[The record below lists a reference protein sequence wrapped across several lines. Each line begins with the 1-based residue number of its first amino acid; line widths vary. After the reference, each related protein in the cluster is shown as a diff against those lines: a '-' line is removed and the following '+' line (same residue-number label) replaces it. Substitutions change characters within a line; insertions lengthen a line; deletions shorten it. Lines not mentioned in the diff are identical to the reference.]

1 METPSDLAVRVGD
14 AERDACVAA
23 LIEHYV
29 GGRLDTAELDRRQ
42 HAALQATTVADL
54 EVLLVDLPLRSPDRG
69 RAALAAPQPGAVV
82 PFVASAG
89 VIGVGAWLWSVGN
102 DDYTLVAAAANG
114 GLTPGSWTRGVF
126 D

>member
-29 GGRLDTAELDRRQ
+29 GGRLDPTDLDRRQ

-54 EVLLVDLPLRSPDRG
+54 DVLLVDLPGRSRDRG
-69 RAALAAPQPGAVV
+69 PAAFAAPQPETVIPWVTG
-82 PFVASAG
+82 AG
-89 VIGVGAWLWSVGN
+89 VVGCGAWLWSIGN

-114 GLTPGSWTRGVF
+114 ALGYLTHW
-126 D
+126 